1 MTRERALA
9 GDMGVG
15 LDSGS
20 SARRS
25 LWIGGRQA
33 IVVPCSIEMEQTR
46 DTLHAHVSLEG
57 LDVDYGDEVLIHA
70 APSHLEFGE
79 RLVASS
85 HATVVRASALE
96 RMRVRMMSYLQLTEL
111 YECGF
116 QPLDEV
122 VLRPVTP
129 VKE

>member
-1 MTRERALA
+1 MTREQALA
-9 GDMGVG
+9 GDMGFG

-20 SARRS
+20 AARRS

-33 IVVPCSIEMEQTR
+33 VVVPCSIDMEQTR
-46 DTLHAHVSLEG
+46 DTLHAHVSLDG
-57 LDVDYGDEVLIHA
+57 LEVDCGDEVLIHA

-79 RLVASS
+79 RLLATS